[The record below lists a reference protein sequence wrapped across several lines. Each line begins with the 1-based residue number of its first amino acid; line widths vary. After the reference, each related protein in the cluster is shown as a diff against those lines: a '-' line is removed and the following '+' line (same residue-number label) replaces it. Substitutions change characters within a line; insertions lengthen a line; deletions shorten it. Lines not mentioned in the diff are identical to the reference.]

1 MTIQETLF
9 TGIESGC
16 DLIRS
21 KCTIENSK
29 LRNYAIKSHASTMKV
44 CTNVKSTL
52 TGPQNQQAATGGSRR
67 YGYTQRINRIDVL
80 AGAYGE
86 DRGV

>member
-29 LRNYAIKSHASTMKV
+29 LRNYAIKSLASTMKV

-52 TGPQNQQAATGGSRR
+52 TGPQNQQSATTRLLVMSPNLSALVIKH
-67 YGYTQRINRIDVL
+67 TINV
-80 AGAYGE
+80 
-86 DRGV
+86 